1 MDTTIA
7 MKVAR
12 VISNLSNAT
21 RWTSEAQWWAASGEN
36 ESAAENFARAKY
48 WAEAAL
54 QVLNEEFKEFDEL
67 INRQDDKDNH

>member
-1 MDTTIA
+1 MDTTFA

-21 RWTSEAQWWAASGEN
+21 RWTSEAQWWAAAGEDQ
-36 ESAAENFARAKY
+36 SAAENFARAKY
-48 WAEAAL
+48 WAEEAL
-54 QVLNEEFKEFDEL
+54 KVLNEEFKEFDEL